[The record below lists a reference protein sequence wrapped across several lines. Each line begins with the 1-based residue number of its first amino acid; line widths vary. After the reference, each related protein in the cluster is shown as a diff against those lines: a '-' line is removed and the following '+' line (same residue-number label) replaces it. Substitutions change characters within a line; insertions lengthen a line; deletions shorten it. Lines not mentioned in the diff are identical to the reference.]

1 MALPFYNQAD
11 QDIYAGGEHF
21 IPQENYRLNYTP
33 PAIMGQNTNAGIAT
47 TQVAA
52 PFKRPVIWPPEG
64 GGGGGSDEI
73 IGYNPNQNLG
83 PTNITDYES
92 EAYGIGPTWQGTL
105 ARLQNLP
112 TPTSLLRRGWKG
124 IQNWRDRRTARQEQ
138 EKIAADITATQLDTQ
153 SAAGQTT
160 DGGDGAS
167 RDQGGGYSTRGGFTQ
182 ATQAS
187 PDTGRG
193 HHSWAQGGRI
203 GFYRGLSP
211 EDYPENES
219 ENMFDFMQ
227 DQGIPYGEMASD
239 DSNTRLLEQLYEEFI
254 DQGFSPEDAEKMALE
269 KFELMAQGSEQ
280 GQGLASLV

>member
-219 ENMFDFMQ
+219 ENIFQIMQEENIPFSEQVEGDPFDLRIQELMDKGLSYDDAYEIAEQEFQHLFSEGSEQ
-227 DQGIPYGEMASD
+227 DQGI
-239 DSNTRLLEQLYEEFI
+239 
-254 DQGFSPEDAEKMALE
+254 
-269 KFELMAQGSEQ
+269 
-280 GQGLASLV
+280 ASLV